1 MWYLLACIATPMA
14 TSCTEPTPMP
24 NAEVCEFVADN
35 WRGNAL
41 TANTRAIARTRCLE
55 ITDRQQR
62 SGGSGIAPNEIPVPK
77 L

>member
-1 MWYLLACIATPMA
+1 
-14 TSCTEPTPMP
+14 MP

-62 SGGSGIAPNEIPVPK
+62 IGGSGIAPNEIPVPK